1 LPSISKRAIPP
12 YPAWEAP
19 PPVPGSAEEIP
30 QFLRKL
36 VSFLSSLQNSLQV
49 YFYALSRKVNFELVD
64 RAGDSMFGTLDLT
77 NGAVLIPSFPGDP
90 DPPRDGELFLVSG
103 RLRYRGSSFFFVAHQ
118 DEILEK
124 VLVLTNQPVDA
135 GAVST
140 NVTFTPAQPDTNYHV
155 VATPSWNTTI
165 YVTNKSTNGFTVN
178 YGTAAPSGGGVV
190 DISCWR
196 LPVLP
201 GGEAM

>member
-1 LPSISKRAIPP
+1 MGQLPSVSKRAIPP

-19 PPVPGSAEEIP
+19 PAAPGSVDEVP

-36 VSFLSSLQNSLQV
+36 VAFLGSFQNALQV

-64 RAGDSMFGTLDLT
+64 RAGDTMFGTLDLT
-77 NGAVLIPSFPGDP
+77 SGAVLIPTYPGDP
-90 DPPRDGELFLVSG
+90 SPPRDGELFLVSG
-103 RLRYRGSSFFFVAHQ
+103 RLRYRGSAFFFVAHQ
-118 DEILEK
+118 DEILK
-124 VLVLTNQPVDA
+124 RVLVLTNQEVA
-135 GAVST
+135 EGAVST

-155 VATPSWNTTI
+155 VATPSWNTTV
-165 YVTNKSTNGFTVN
+165 YVTNKSTGGFTVN

-196 LPVLP
+196 LP
-201 GGEAM
+201 